1 MGFADRLEQTN
12 AVIAALRADLW
23 ESPVVSQ
30 RLIHVDYGAEH
41 IVPKEVHA
49 IIRFIYT
56 ETTRHIKF
64 APDFF
69 VVDKRCP
76 ERTYLLEYKCTQT
89 PLYSRNR
96 IEMIREKSPRKEID
110 WQDIGQWEAE
120 AYDNYQALAKLG
132 IRVVILNYCAY
143 HDRLL
148 VCDFVQR
155 VTPLHRDQVRLTT
168 TRGSRTPFINFDL
181 NTMRSLEEFL
191 VAEHDFD
198 IEQVKPL
205 CANVKQRLQIEL
217 PVTHH
222 PRSPLYGG

>member
-76 ERTYLLEYKCTQT
+76 ERTYLLVLDHSDYWG
-89 PLYSRNR
+89 YRR
-96 IEMIREKSPRKEID
+96 
-110 WQDIGQWEAE
+110 
-120 AYDNYQALAKLG
+120 
-132 IRVVILNYCAY
+132 
-143 HDRLL
+143 
-148 VCDFVQR
+148 
-155 VTPLHRDQVRLTT
+155 
-168 TRGSRTPFINFDL
+168 
-181 NTMRSLEEFL
+181 
-191 VAEHDFD
+191 
-198 IEQVKPL
+198 
-205 CANVKQRLQIEL
+205 
-217 PVTHH
+217 
-222 PRSPLYGG
+222 